1 MRWTYES
8 MGRYNDALAAHLK
21 EKRDRGD
28 PEGEWP
34 EILAQLQAIGGR
46 REEALLSLKKAIAT
60 FSPIREGDYHP
71 FEIAI
76 AYELLGDRERA
87 LEWLAKSEAAR
98 STNFNF
104 VLVDPR
110 LASIQSDPRF
120 IELVKKAGLLN

>member
-1 MRWTYES
+1 
-8 MGRYNDALAAHLK
+8 
-21 EKRDRGD
+21 
-28 PEGEWP
+28 
-34 EILAQLQAIGGR
+34 LQAIGGR
-46 REEALLSLKKAIAT
+46 REEAHLSLKRAVAT

-76 AYELLGDRERA
+76 TYELLGDRERA
-87 LEWLAKSEAAR
+87 LVWLAKSEAAR